1 MRWSFS
7 IEKFGSSTSTTT
19 LLDGFS
25 LPPPSMVA
33 TLVYSGLSPAT
44 SLCSQVK
51 DSFPPM
57 ASFVEPDGW
66 MLVHFA
72 SDSGAEFQRL
82 LPVFS
87 TVIR

>member
-7 IEKFGSSTSTTT
+7 IEKSGSSTSTTT

-25 LPPPSMVA
+25 LPPPSIVA
-33 TLVYSGLSPAT
+33 TLVYSGLSADT
-44 SLCSQVK
+44 SVCSQVK
-51 DSFPPM
+51 VSFPPI
-57 ASFVEPDGW
+57 ATVVAPDGW
-66 MLVHFA
+66 MLVHLA
-72 SDSGAEFQRL
+72 SDRGPNFSVV